1 MKPRAISALA
11 RAITAENTAQHACVA
26 WLGPSAYSPRRSE
39 RSAARLAHQS
49 GGLGVPSSNLG
60 APTIITKVHDNRVRL
75 FTRNGN
81 DWTDRYPWIVED
93 AARLPVRRAVMDA
106 ECCCDG
112 ADGVTD
118 FNSLHSRLNDHNAFP
133 YVFDLLVLEEAD
145 IRPLPLS
152 ERRKQLAKLL
162 RKAKPVFD

>member
-1 MKPRAISALA
+1 MHEIK
-11 RAITAENTAQHACVA
+11 HD
-26 WLGPSAYSPRRSE
+26 GY
-39 RSAARLAHQS
+39 RLQIH
-49 GGLGVPSSNLG
+49 
-60 APTIITKVHDNRVRL
+60 IRDNRVRL

-118 FNSLHSRLNDHNAFP
+118 FNSLHSRLNDHNAFA
-133 YVFDLLVLEEAD
+133 YVFDLLMLEEAD
-145 IRPLPLS
+145 IRPLPL
-152 ERRKQLAKLL
+152 E
-162 RKAKPVFD
+162 